1 MSSAEPIL
9 GADLYIKAIESGL
22 PKLFTEGGE
31 HTSAEDFGALQ
42 MTSKDMARFL
52 FKKGMVA
59 NDENGVPQ
67 RNDAKIRKLSEKDQ
81 AEFLPLYEAAVREN
95 ENAAPKLIAEGKR
108 GYVDYVREM
117 HSGPSIEVEAE
128 TVTRVREEDMQAIT
142 SASLNLLDAVHK
154 DPANAAFV
162 KGLDTA
168 SMDAMWSVLEKA
180 NYLMPGENPDRT
192 APLGEQALRGTPE
205 EREAILFQA
214 SALVSNMELPDT
226 INAGDRP
233 TTYAMM
239 LRNSVQGAKTE
250 EVEIEG
256 LNASPDMFFDSDLQ
270 REDANTL
277 FNFLSAS
284 NRMMQAARYD
294 TEDVA
299 NVVVP
304 AHLAETTRFWLEDA
318 QKKSIPDALGS
329 GNFEAPGIDSKF
341 GIRIA
346 QAMKW
351 ADEAFKTDAQLT
363 NFTGD
368 DGGALTQEG
377 AMQDEKWGLDN
388 AFDSAE
394 GRSNDG
400 EKEDVVSDDIEHDDR
415 GDDSAADRLV
425 GTVHMTALNESM
437 ISMLDHVSTEA
448 LEDGAL
454 EKLRMHAGRASSE
467 IADLASGRA
476 AFGSF
481 EEAMGADRVA
491 TTPEVSNRLSE
502 TMTTG
507 AWLNMNPERRQKLR
521 VAQIEPGR
529 GVFKGYKP
537 TTAESAKKR
546 LTKYLD
552 DNMLTKEGKPNLDM
566 RRFLRDASEM
576 PVVARTKREAEV
588 VRDYAQKFVAREHE
602 EHLSRNMPKI
612 DKDKLSNVE
621 FSSED
626 AMRMI
631 RVAEASGN
639 DAPARLTLTPEG
651 DATLSHPDAPK
662 FASKLD
668 RTPDELARA
677 AKSPREF
684 GGHVRIEQLKA
695 AVETGAEKIV
705 IQVNGETP
713 VGVAGKLQEA
723 EEPVKTRSPKKA
735 ELVVLS

>member
-31 HTSAEDFGALQ
+31 HTEAKDFGALQ
-42 MTSKDMARFL
+42 ATSKEMARFL

-59 NDENGVPQ
+59 NDDKGVPQ
-67 RNDAKIRKLSEKDQ
+67 RNDAKIRGLSEKEQ

-108 GYVDYVREM
+108 GYVDYLREM
-117 HSGPSIEVEAE
+117 HSGPDIEIEGE

-168 SMDAMWSVLEKA
+168 STDAMWSVLEKA

-192 APLGEQALRGTPE
+192 APLGEQSLRGTPE

-214 SALVSNMELPDT
+214 STLVSNIELPES

-233 TTYAMM
+233 ATYAMM

-250 EVEIEG
+250 EVEVDG

-284 NRMMQAARYD
+284 NRMMQAARFD

-299 NVVVP
+299 NVIVP
-304 AHLAETTRFWLEDA
+304 SHLAETTRFWLEDA
-318 QKKSIPDALGS
+318 KEKSIPEALNS

-351 ADEAFKTDAQLT
+351 ADEAFKTDAELT

-368 DGGALTQEG
+368 DAGALTQEG

-388 AFDSAE
+388 AFDNAE
-394 GRSNDG
+394 GRQKSA
-400 EKEDVVSDDIEHDDR
+400 EKDEAVADDADLDPR
-415 GDDSAADRLV
+415 NDDSAADRFV
-425 GTVHMTALNESM
+425 GSTQMTALNESM
-437 ISMLDHVSTEA
+437 VSMLDHVSTEA

-467 IADLASGRA
+467 IADLAGGRA

-546 LTKYLD
+546 LTTFLD

-602 EHLSRNMPKI
+602 EHLARNMPKV
-612 DKDKLSNVE
+612 DKEKLSNVE

-639 DAPARLTLTPEG
+639 EAPARLTLSPQG

-662 FASKLD
+662 FVSKLD
-668 RTPDELARA
+668 KTPDELTKAV
-677 AKSPREF
+677 KSPREF
-684 GGHVRIEQLKA
+684 GGHVRIDQLKA
-695 AVETGAEKIV
+695 AVETGAEKVI

-713 VGVAGKLQEA
+713 VGVVGKLHEA
-723 EEPVKTRSPKKA
+723 EEPVKTRASKKA